1 MIKRNVVQGF
11 VFALIC
17 LLQVITIAKINRVQN
32 SIDVDKSSM
41 NEISYVPVKEK
52 SLNRKDGIYN
62 PITIREDNPEIPY
75 DNYVTSDQVDSK
87 YLKGIAYNPE
97 CPAGVEGQNPPV
109 YSELSN
115 IIENRNKE
123 RE

>member
-17 LLQVITIAKINRVQN
+17 LLQVITIVKINRVQN

-75 DNYVTSDQVDSK
+75 DNYVTSDQVNPKDF
-87 YLKGIAYNPE
+87 KGTAYNPE
-97 CPAGVEGQNPPV
+97 GPSVGEGQIPPV
-109 YSELSN
+109 YSDMSN
-115 IIENRNKE
+115 VIRNRIKE

>member
-17 LLQVITIAKINRVQN
+17 LLQVITIVKINRVQN

-75 DNYVTSDQVDSK
+75 DNYVTSDQVKSN
-87 YLKGIAYNPE
+87 YIKGTAYNPE
-97 CPAGVEGQNPPV
+97 GPSVGEGQIPPV
-109 YSELSN
+109 YSDMSN
-115 IIENRNKE
+115 IIGNRIKE

>member
-1 MIKRNVVQGF
+1 MFAVV
-11 VFALIC
+11 C
-17 LLQVITIAKINRVQN
+17 LLQVITIVKINRVQN